1 MEYEFLQDPTFG
13 GYHAKFSMEHELF
26 AAWLME
32 EIADDEQ
39 KLNKLQVCI
48 EKASVL
54 THEDIHF
61 IGCEYLLTFAGHE
74 VSLALNSSC
83 DGMGGNDSVEHFEE
97 QLAEQA
103 LAIDGDYHSNTCG
116 LDDFALMIK
125 AWRDFIV

>member
-1 MEYEFLQDPTFG
+1 MEYEFLRDPTFG

-32 EIADDEQ
+32 EIATDEQ
-39 KLNKLQVCI
+39 KLDKLQACI

-54 THEDIHF
+54 QHEDIHF
-61 IGCEYLLTFAGHE
+61 TGREYLLTFAGHE

-83 DGMGGNDSVEHFEE
+83 DGMGGESSFEQMTE
-97 QLAEQA
+97 QDLT
-103 LAIDGDYHSNTCG
+103 IDGDYHSNTCG

>member
-1 MEYEFLQDPTFG
+1 MEYEFLRDPTFG

-32 EIADDEQ
+32 EIAADEQ
-39 KLNKLQVCI
+39 KLDKLQQCI
-48 EKASVL
+48 KKASVL
-54 THEDIHF
+54 QYEDIHF
-61 IGCEYLLTFAGHE
+61 TGREYILTFAGHE

-83 DGMGGNDSVEHFEE
+83 DGIGGGSSFEQMTE
-97 QLAEQA
+97 QLVEQA